1 MMESKWLWILFTVLL
16 LEGWLCTDACWEHER
31 IALLQLKPFFS
42 PYIDL
47 NNWVEVKGSDCCQ
60 WTRVECNTTTRR
72 VIGLSLNY
80 TRWREDHWYL
90 NASLF
95 LPFKELKS
103 LFLQGNSIAGFV
115 EYEGLAKLSSK
126 LSDLEILD
134 LSYNYL
140 NDSIL
145 LSLSELSSLMYLNLA
160 GNMFTG
166 SSHANG
172 FESLSRLHNL
182 EVLDLSWNCLKND
195 ILVQMGNLSSLK
207 TLDLAGNI
215 LRGTVHLQGNETQLK
230 LTNLEV
236 LDLSFN
242 LFSNNTFAFLP
253 ELSSLKTLY
262 MWSNQLQG
270 SIDIAGLNN
279 LINLKKLDLSWNKIE
294 SLQSFQDN
302 GRQLKLTHLEELD
315 LSDNL
320 FNNSIFASLK
330 GFSNLKSL
338 RINYNKLKGS
348 IDMKD
353 LGAFTNLEELY
364 MSDNEL
370 NQLVTH
376 KGWCDLRNLKQLDIS
391 VNALQGLPSCLGNLT
406 SLRVLDISDNQFTG
420 NLTPL
425 ANLTSLKFL
434 SISRN
439 HFQVPLSFISLAN
452 LTDLKILLSDEN
464 KLVME
469 PVFHTSVPKFQLN
482 IISFS
487 NCIINQKQ
495 VSQEP
500 LKFLHHQYDLRF
512 VDFSYNKFNGT
523 VPFWLLENNTKLEA
537 LFLMGN
543 SFTGPLQFPPIPHP
557 HVSSIDI
564 SNNKIQAQIPA
575 DICSTFPHL
584 ERLLL
589 SMNTFKGNIP
599 PCLGGMSHLSLLDLS
614 TNQLS
619 GGVPEE
625 LSMSSSLQILRLS
638 NNNLTGKIVPTIF
651 NSNLL
656 LELYLDGNNFVGK
669 IPDIDSLNVGF
680 PYFLSDIDISNNNLS
695 GKLPRWIWNMSLIS
709 LALSNNHFEG
719 SIPMELCNSDELRF
733 LDLSQNNLSGSIPS
747 CFNPP
752 PIEHVHLSGNRLSGP
767 LIGSLYS
774 SSSLVT
780 LDLTANNL
788 TGNIPEWI
796 DTFSALNV
804 LLLKANHLDGRIPV
818 QLCKLYS
825 LSIIDLSQNKLSG
838 PIPSCLG
845 NLTFGS
851 SFYKSSAYGGDYSF
865 LEQDMR
871 KYIGMEMSMDQSV
884 PSHLYPSSYM
894 EEWIEFTTKRRSYRY
909 EGDILDYMS
918 GIDLSCNK
926 LTGQIP
932 FELGN
937 LSEISS
943 LKFSHNKLIG
953 VIPSSFSN
961 LKLIESLDLSYNNL
975 SGRIPIQLVELNFLE
990 VFSVAHNNLSGKTPE
1005 RKAQFVTFDESS
1017 YEGNPLLCGP
1027 PLHNNCSNTD
1037 TPPTVST
1044 KSDEEGEGSLLDT
1057 SAFCVSFL
1065 ISFAAVL
1072 LGIFASLCIN
1082 PYWRKAW
1089 FSFVEDCIN
1098 HYLSLLNYEQLF

>member
-1 MMESKWLWILFTVLL
+1 MEII
-16 LEGWLCTDACWEHER
+16 H
-31 IALLQLKPFFS
+31 FS
-42 PYIDL
+42 
-47 NNWVEVKGSDCCQ
+47 
-60 WTRVECNTTTRR
+60 
-72 VIGLSLNY
+72 
-80 TRWREDHWYL
+80 
-90 NASLF
+90 
-95 LPFKELKS
+95 
-103 LFLQGNSIAGFV
+103 
-115 EYEGLAKLSSK
+115 
-126 LSDLEILD
+126 
-134 LSYNYL
+134 
-140 NDSIL
+140 
-145 LSLSELSSLMYLNLA
+145 
-160 GNMFTG
+160 
-166 SSHANG
+166 
-172 FESLSRLHNL
+172 
-182 EVLDLSWNCLKND
+182 
-195 ILVQMGNLSSLK
+195 
-207 TLDLAGNI
+207 
-215 LRGTVHLQGNETQLK
+215 
-230 LTNLEV
+230 
-236 LDLSFN
+236 
-242 LFSNNTFAFLP
+242 
-253 ELSSLKTLY
+253 
-262 MWSNQLQG
+262 
-270 SIDIAGLNN
+270 
-279 LINLKKLDLSWNKIE
+279 
-294 SLQSFQDN
+294 
-302 GRQLKLTHLEELD
+302 
-315 LSDNL
+315 
-320 FNNSIFASLK
+320 
-330 GFSNLKSL
+330 
-338 RINYNKLKGS
+338 
-348 IDMKD
+348 
-353 LGAFTNLEELY
+353 
-364 MSDNEL
+364 
-370 NQLVTH
+370 
-376 KGWCDLRNLKQLDIS
+376 GWCDLRNLKQLDIS
-391 VNALQGLPSCLGNLT
+391 VNALQGPPSCLGNLT

-482 IISFS
+482 IISLS

-543 SFTGPLQFPPIPHP
+543 SFTGPLLFPPIPHP
-557 HVSSIDI
+557 DVSSIDI

-614 TNQLS
+614 NNQLS

-625 LSMSSSLQILRLS
+625 LSMSSSLKILRLS

-651 NSNLL
+651 TSNLL
-656 LELYLDGNNFVGK
+656 LELYLDGNNFVGE
-669 IPDIDSLNVGF
+669 IPDIDSFNVGF

-695 GKLPRWIWNMSLIS
+695 GKLPRWIWNMSNLNS

-719 SIPMELCNSDELRF
+719 SIPMELCNSGELLF

-752 PIEHVHLSGNRLSGP
+752 HIQHVHLSGNRLSGP
-767 LIGSLYS
+767 LTGSLYN

-788 TGNIPEWI
+788 AGNIPEWI
-796 DTFSALNV
+796 DTLSALSV
-804 LLLKANHLDGRIPV
+804 LLLKANHLEGRIPV

-845 NLTFGS
+845 NLTSGS
-851 SFYKSSAYGGDYSF
+851 SFYKSSTYGGYYSF
-865 LEQDMR
+865 SDQDIR
-871 KYIGMEMSMDQSV
+871 KYIGMETITDLSV
-884 PSHLYPSSYM
+884 PSHLYPSGYM
-894 EEWIEFTTKRRSYRY
+894 EEWIEFTTKRGSYRY
-909 EGDILDYMS
+909 GGDILDYMS

-937 LSEISS
+937 LSEIHS
-943 LKFSHNKLIG
+943 LNFSHNKLIG
-953 VIPSSFSN
+953 IIPSSFSN
-961 LKLIESLDLSYNNL
+961 LKQIESLDLSYNNL
-975 SGRIPIQLVELNFLE
+975 SGTIPVQLVELNFLE
-990 VFSVAHNNLSGKTPE
+990 VFSVAHNDLSGKTPE
-1005 RKAQFVTFDESS
+1005 RKAQFGTFDESS

-1037 TPPTVST
+1037 SPPTVST
-1044 KSDEEGEGSLLDT
+1044 ESDDEGEDNLLDM

-1065 ISFAAVL
+1065 IAFVAVL
-1072 LGIFASLCIN
+1072 LGIFSSLCIN
-1082 PYWRKAW
+1082 PYWRKTW
-1089 FSFVEDCIN
+1089 FSFIEDCITTCRFSIVGN
-1098 HYLSLLNYEQLF
+1098 VFELYIFRRNA

>member
-1 MMESKWLWILFTVLL
+1 MMESKWLWILLTLLL

-31 IALLQLKPFFS
+31 IALLQLKPFFN
-42 PYIDL
+42 YYYDL
-47 NNWVEVKGSDCCQ
+47 NNSVEEKGSDCCQ

-80 TRWREDHWYL
+80 TRWSEDQWYL

-95 LPFKELKS
+95 LPFKELRS
-103 LFLQGNSIAGFV
+103 LFLQWNGIAGFV
-115 EYEGLAKLSSK
+115 ENE
-126 LSDLEILD
+126 
-134 LSYNYL
+134 
-140 NDSIL
+140 
-145 LSLSELSSLMYLNLA
+145 
-160 GNMFTG
+160 
-166 SSHANG
+166 G

-182 EVLDLSWNCLKND
+182 EVLDLSGNSLKND
-195 ILVQMGNLSSLK
+195 ILVHMGSLSSLK
-207 TLDLAGNI
+207 TLDLAGNK
-215 LRGTVHLQGNETQLK
+215 LKGTVHLQELNNLTNLKNLNLDGNYIESLQPLYQGNETQLK

-236 LDLSFN
+236 LDLGSN
-242 LFSNNTFAFLP
+242 LFRNNTFAFLP
-253 ELSSLKTLY
+253 ELSSLKTLS
-262 MWSNQLQG
+262 MWRNQLQG

-338 RINYNKLKGS
+338 RINNNKLKGS

-364 MSDNEL
+364 MSGNEL
-370 NQLVTH
+370 NELVTH

-391 VNALQGLPSCLGNLT
+391 VNALQGPPSCLGNLT

-487 NCIINQKQ
+487 NCTINQKQ
-495 VSQEP
+495 ASQEP
-500 LKFLHHQYDLRF
+500 LKFLHHQYDLRY

-543 SFTGPLQFPPIPHP
+543 SFTGRLLFPPIPHP
-557 HVSSIDI
+557 DVSSIDI

-625 LSMSSSLQILRLS
+625 LSMSSSLRILRLS

-651 NSNLL
+651 TSNLFSK
-656 LELYLDGNNFVGK
+656 LYLDGNNFVGE
-669 IPDIDSLNVGF
+669 IPDIDSFNAGF
-680 PYFLSDIDISNNNLS
+680 AYFLSEIDLSNNNLS
-695 GKLPRWIWNMSLIS
+695 GKLPRWIWNMSNLRR

-719 SIPMELCNSDELRF
+719 SIPMELCNLDLLQF
-733 LDLSQNNLSGSIPS
+733 LDLSQNNFSGNIPS

-752 PIEHVHLSGNRLSGP
+752 YIQHVHMSRNRLSGP
-767 LIGSLYS
+767 LTRSLYN

-780 LDLTANNL
+780 FDLTANNL

-796 DTFSALNV
+796 NTLSGLSV
-804 LLLKANHLDGRIPV
+804 LLLKANHLEGRIPV
-818 QLCKLYS
+818 QLCELYS

-838 PIPSCLG
+838 VIPSCLG
-845 NLTFGS
+845 NLTVGSYDKSYIFGGNYYFS
-851 SFYKSSAYGGDYSF
+851 
-865 LEQDMR
+865 EQDIQ
-871 KYIGMEMSMDQSV
+871 KYIGMEMNMDQSV
-884 PSHLYPSSYM
+884 QSHSSYPSYM
-894 EEWIEFTTKRRSYRY
+894 KEWIEFTTKRGSYRY
-909 EGDILDYMS
+909 GGDILDHMS

-926 LTGQIP
+926 LTGRIP
-932 FELGN
+932 FQLGN
-937 LSEISS
+937 LSEIHS
-943 LKFSHNKLIG
+943 LNFSHNKLIG
-953 VIPSSFSN
+953 IIPSSFSN
-961 LKLIESLDLSYNNL
+961 LKQIESLDLSYNNL

-990 VFSVAHNNLSGKTPE
+990 VFSVAHNDLSGKTPE
-1005 RKAQFVTFDESS
+1005 RKAQFGTFDESS

-1037 TPPTVST
+1037 SPPTVST
-1044 KSDEEGEGSLLDT
+1044 ESDDEGEDNLLDM

-1072 LGIFASLCIN
+1072 LGIFSRLFIN
-1082 PYWRKAW
+1082 PYWRKTW
-1089 FSFVEDCIN
+1089 FSFIEDCITTCRFSIVGN
-1098 HYLSLLNYEQLF
+1098 VFELYIFRRNAWL